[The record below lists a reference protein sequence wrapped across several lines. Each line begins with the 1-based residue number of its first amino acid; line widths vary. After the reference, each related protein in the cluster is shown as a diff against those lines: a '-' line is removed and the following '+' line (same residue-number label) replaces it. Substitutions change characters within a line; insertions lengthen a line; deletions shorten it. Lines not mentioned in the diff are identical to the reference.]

1 MINNVQELRAAIGR
15 YTNIPYVVGIHGL
28 AGIYADKK
36 YRKGQTLARSYD
48 TMSSDLD
55 PRYVKKTHNF
65 LSGTSAIG
73 LANVFEIK
81 GMEDDELLAVVR
93 NAIKSTYGKRLCI
106 IIGDQQRAGEAEKE
120 WIIGVKEWP
129 TVLGAI
135 YVDDI
140 SPEF

>member
-15 YTNIPYVVGIHGL
+15 YTNIPYVVGIHG
-28 AGIYADKK
+28 INADKN
-36 YRKGQTLARSYD
+36 YRKGQTLSRSYY
-48 TMSSDLD
+48 TMGSDLN
-55 PRYVKKTHNF
+55 PRYVEKTHNF

-73 LANVFEIK
+73 LANVSEIA
-81 GMEDDELLAVVR
+81 GMEDDELLVAVR
-93 NAIKSTYGKRLCI
+93 DAIKSTYGERLCI
-106 IIGDQQRAGEAEKE
+106 IVGDQQRDGEAERE